1 MKFYKNLY
9 IGDTIKNPGKTRRKL
24 KRHAKLQNVYV
35 IAYMAESGKLEIYH
49 NLMFQQR
56 YYKEHPPY
64 VVGIAGS
71 QEEAAQLICRI
82 AEDSLRETGKVD
94 LTGYLFSARAHANSD
109 MGTHGQR
116 VRGQD
121 R

>member
-24 KRHAKLQNVYV
+24 KRYAKLQNVYV
-35 IAYMAESGKLEIYH
+35 IAYMEESRRLEIYH

-56 YYKEHPPY
+56 YYREHPPY
-64 VVGIAGS
+64 VIGIAGS
-71 QEEAAQLICRI
+71 QDEAAQIVGRI

-94 LTGYLFSARAHANSD
+94 LTGYLFCSGAH
-109 MGTHGQR
+109 
-116 VRGQD
+116 D
-121 R
+121 RDKDE

>member
-9 IGDTIKNPGKTRRKL
+9 IGDTIRNPRKTRRKL

-35 IAYMAESGKLEIYH
+35 IAYMEESGQLSIYH

-64 VVGIAGS
+64 VIGIAGS
-71 QEEAAQLICRI
+71 HDEAVEIICRI
-82 AEDSLRETGKVD
+82 AQESVRETGQAD
-94 LTGYLFSARAHANSD
+94 LTAYLLGRAMN
-109 MGTHGQR
+109 
-116 VRGQD
+116 
-121 R
+121 